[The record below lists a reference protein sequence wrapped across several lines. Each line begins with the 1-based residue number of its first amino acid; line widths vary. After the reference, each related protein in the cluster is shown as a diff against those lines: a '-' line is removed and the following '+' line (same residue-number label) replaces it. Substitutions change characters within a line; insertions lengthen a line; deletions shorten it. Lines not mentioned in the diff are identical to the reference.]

1 VIDPAQAELHDVLY
15 GAAIELFEP
24 YFEEGGGRPPTS
36 DTEVQQVLR
45 ACELLERVL
54 AIYPENWNAA
64 WTLGMA
70 RRSVG
75 DYERSYWALRQAY
88 ALESANEA
96 VGREYTG
103 ACMMTHRDEK
113 AIVVARDAVAR
124 TPDNAALVSNL
135 ALAYL
140 LAGRFDEATAAIA
153 AATRIDEDDAII
165 VRLRMVIGNLALAR
179 FDEAEKFA
187 TLFVERSPAD
197 LLTARVL
204 EVVQKASHAR
214 YGRGTQE

>member
-1 VIDPAQAELHDVLY
+1 MIDPAQAELHDVLY
-15 GAAIELFEP
+15 RAAIELFEP
-24 YFEEGGGRPPTS
+24 YFKEGSGRPPTT
-36 DTEVQQVLR
+36 DTEIQQVLR

-75 DYERSYWALRQAY
+75 DYERSYRALRQAY
-88 ALESANEA
+88 ALEPANETVA
-96 VGREYTG
+96 REHTG
-103 ACMMTHRDEK
+103 ACMVTHRDEE

-124 TPDNAALVSNL
+124 APDNAAFISNL

-153 AATRIDEDDAII
+153 TATRIDQDDPII
-165 VRLRMVIGNLALAR
+165 AGLRMVIGNLALGR

-187 TLFVERSPAD
+187 TLFVEQSPTD
-197 LLTARVL
+197 PLTARVL
-204 EVVQKASHAR
+204 EVVHNASRAR
-214 YGRGTQE
+214 HGRDTQE